1 MYDVTSYH
9 NTIDNISSTSYMVPV
24 INLWGRKE
32 REQTLPCLS
41 FKCWCMENRDTCFLI
56 LFSSEIVPAVG
67 RQPHFG
73 CKVHVHHCTSQKYC
87 PSLWALG
94 MTYMEWV
101 KPDAPKSLIQLQG
114 HHETSE
120 WTISK
125 FFFFFLRLET
135 QGGTLISTV
144 MVGGRSSTL
153 PAHSLKVEQG
163 PEHKSKL

>member
-32 REQTLPCLS
+32 REQTLPCFS

-125 FFFFFLRLET
+125 YIYMFLRLET

-153 PAHSLKVEQG
+153 PA
-163 PEHKSKL
+163 